1 MDTQTYAF
9 LLLAA
14 LLFTLAV
21 LFASIMIFDLGKKFE
36 LKRKQKIQLSEK
48 DLLLA
53 DHNYDNIQE
62 LDNKPPA
69 WFQFLFYV
77 TIVFGIVYMIN
88 YHLLGKPNL
97 MYDEYQQEIQEANN
111 LKEKLAQTG
120 ALINET
126 NVTLLTDSKD
136 IEEGKNIFVANCTN
150 CHGDKGQGVIGPN
163 LTDSLW
169 IHGCS
174 IKEIFAVISNG
185 VPAKGMISWKTQ
197 LNPKQIQQV
206 ASYVK
211 TLGGTNPP
219 NPKAPEGVPCVDTT
233 SVVKTVKDTV
243 SKNNP

>member
-14 LLFTLAV
+14 LLFTLAI

-36 LKRKQKIQLSEK
+36 LKKKQKVLLPEET
-48 DLLLA
+48 LLLA
-53 DHNYDNIQE
+53 DHNYDDIQE
-62 LDNKPPA
+62 LDNKPPT

-77 TIVFGIVYMIN
+77 TIVFGVVYMIN

-97 MYDEYQQEIQEANN
+97 MYDEYQQEIQEANM
-111 LKEKLAQTG
+111 LREKLAQTG

-126 NVTLLTDSKD
+126 NVTLLTDAKD
-136 IEEGKNIFVANCTN
+136 LEEGKNIFVTNCTN
-150 CHGDKGQGVIGPN
+150 CHGDKGQGIIGPN
-163 LTDSLW
+163 LTDSAW

-174 IKEIFAVISNG
+174 VKEVFAVISNG

-211 TLGGTNPP
+211 TLQGTKPQ
-219 NPKAPEGVPCVDTT
+219 NPKAPEGIPCLDTT
-233 SVVKTVKDTV
+233 SIVKTVRDTV
-243 SKNNP
+243 FKN